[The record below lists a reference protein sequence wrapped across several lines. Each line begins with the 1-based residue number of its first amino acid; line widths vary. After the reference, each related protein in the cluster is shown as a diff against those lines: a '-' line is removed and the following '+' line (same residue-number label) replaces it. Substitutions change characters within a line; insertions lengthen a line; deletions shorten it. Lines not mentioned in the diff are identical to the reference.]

1 MRRRLPLSEMKLM
14 ITGAGGMLAR
24 AVTKAARERGHDPLL
39 AERAQL
45 DVTDAD
51 AVERLVSSER
61 PNAVIQCAGYAR
73 VDDAERDEAAALAV
87 NRDGI
92 ANVVRACAA
101 LGSAVVY
108 PSTDYVF
115 DGRASRAYPVDAVP
129 APINAYGRSKLAGER
144 EARKAARHLIVRTS
158 WLYGAGGPN
167 FVATILQRARA
178 GEALRVVDDQRGCP
192 TWTSDLA
199 ATMLTLLEMKAP
211 SGVYHACNTGE
222 TTWHGL
228 AEAALEL
235 SGVEASLTCA
245 KTSDLH
251 RPAQRPAYSVLDCAA
266 TEALVG
272 PLRHWRTAL
281 AEALT
286 EGIS

>member
-1 MRRRLPLSEMKLM
+1 MRRRLLLSEMKLV

-24 AVTKAARERGHDPLL
+24 AVTKAARERGHETVL
-39 AERAQL
+39 AQRALL
-45 DVTDAD
+45 DVTDAA
-51 AVERLVSSER
+51 AVERLVSAQQ
-61 PNAVIQCAGYAR
+61 PHAVIQCAGYTR
-73 VDDAERDEAAALAV
+73 VDDAEREEVAALAV

-101 LGSAVVY
+101 LGCVVVY

-115 DGRASRAYPVDAVP
+115 DGRTTQPYRADAVP

-144 EARKAARHLIVRTS
+144 EASKAADHLIVRTS

-178 GEALRVVDDQRGCP
+178 GQALRVVDDQRGSP

-199 ATMLTLLEMKAP
+199 ATLVALLEAKAP
-211 SGVYHACNTGE
+211 SGVYHACNAGATS
-222 TTWHGL
+222 WHGL
-228 AEAALEL
+228 AEAALQF
-235 SGVEASLTCA
+235 SGMKASLTCA
-245 KTSDLH
+245 KTAELR
-251 RPAQRPAYSVLDCAA
+251 RPAQRPAFSVLDCAE

-281 AEALT
+281 ADALA
-286 EGIS
+286 EGIA